1 MSAPRDDFDSE
12 DCPESWQY
20 HKQIDALRYELINTL
35 DKFQQEWNIHTET
48 MIGVLEDVKLD
59 YWHKT
64 NIEFDIALGS
74 E

>member
-1 MSAPRDDFDSE
+1 MTREFE
-12 DCPESWQY
+12 DEENCFEDWQY
-20 HKQIDALRYELINTL
+20 HKQIDALRFELVNTL

-48 MIGVLEDVKLD
+48 IVGILEDVKLD

-64 NIEFDIALGS
+64 NIEFDIDLGS